1 MIFLVEDE
9 PIYQKLISSALQPLH
24 CEIDIANDG
33 YSAIEKFK
41 PDIHK
46 LAIIDLVLPGPM
58 NGIEVIRKLLQL
70 KPDLTVLVCSGYGN
84 HTIQTKIKKAG
95 AHDFIYKP
103 FTPDQMLDKVA
114 AFLDLQTPTSRQQAE
129 KVNNSQLEN
138 NAHDTTTIQK
148 DTSIDTTKST
158 AQMTFPQIFEK
169 FPTPIIKEIF
179 KIGSQLRLLK
189 QCRDTINY
197 TESIITVTS
206 GQLRCYCKNQVIG
219 ILEAGQ
225 SLGFESLTKEY
236 DSHCNI
242 EIEALTTTTLLI
254 IPKIHFLQFFCNH
267 SENLLAQLE
276 QNLKHA
282 MPQNLLYK
290 AGMLNPKQSQVK
302 ILH

>member
-9 PIYQKLISSALQPLH
+9 PIYQKLIASALQPLH

-95 AHDFIYKP
+95 ARDFIYKP
-103 FTPDQMLDKVA
+103 FTPDQML
-114 AFLDLQTPTSRQQAE
+114 E
-129 KVNNSQLEN
+129 KVTAYLNLKKTDPHQQSEKTKNSQIEN
-138 NAHDTTTIQK
+138 INRNTEPSPHTPNIETKEPTTR
-148 DTSIDTTKST
+148 
-158 AQMTFPQIFEK
+158 MTFPQIFDK
-169 FPTPIIKEIF
+169 FPTPVIKEIF
-179 KIGSQLRLLK
+179 KIGTQLRLLK

-206 GQLRCYCKNQVIG
+206 GRLRCYRQNQIIG

-236 DSHCNI
+236 DSYCNL

-276 QNLKHA
+276 QNLKLA
-282 MPQNLLYK
+282 MPQNLLYN
-290 AGMLNPKQSQVK
+290 AGMLNQKNSQIK